1 MTTWVVVYI
10 FGIVLALYP
19 SYKLVSSMCELS
31 SKRDMLPGGSLV
43 ALIVILWPLAVI
55 VRIVWL
61 LIRLYDLAEESK
73 TR

>member
-1 MTTWVVVYI
+1 MTPWAVVYI

-19 SYKLVSSMCELS
+19 SYKLVTSVCKLS
-31 SKRDMLPGGSLV
+31 SKRDMLPGCSLV
-43 ALIVILWPLAVI
+43 VLIVILWPLAAI

-61 LIRLYDLAEESK
+61 LIRLYDLAERSK